1 MTTTLVLVGYLLG
14 SIPFALLLGGAQV
27 RRLGSG
33 NLGAANV
40 LRVRRT
46 SIALTVLTLDVAK
59 GCAAVLIA
67 SGVNASAT
75 TTAAVGGGA
84 ILGHVYPIWLRFKG
98 GKGVATTFGVFTL
111 LSPPPPPPPPPPRSR
126 LGCLAWRSAR
136 PGIFRSV
143 RCSRW
148 CRCQDS
154 YSSRMVRLQR
164 LSARS
169 VRPCWWCSDT
179 ARTSSGCKR
188 APSIDWDNEPAA
200 DIRRLRIWIQAS
212 DFRRSGR

>member
-59 GCAAVLIA
+59 GCAAVLVA

-111 LSPPPPPPPPPPRSR
+111 LSPLAAACATGVFGVAVCTTRYISVGSMLAVMSLPGLVFVTNGDASAIVSAVGAAGLVVFRHRSNLVRLRAGSEHR
-126 LGCLAWRSAR
+126 LG
-136 PGIFRSV
+136 P
-143 RCSRW
+143 
-148 CRCQDS
+148 
-154 YSSRMVRLQR
+154 
-164 LSARS
+164 
-169 VRPCWWCSDT
+169 
-179 ARTSSGCKR
+179 R
-188 APSIDWDNEPAA
+188 AD
-200 DIRRLRIWIQAS
+200 
-212 DFRRSGR
+212 G